1 MNLISW
7 LQAIMAE
14 TQGVAEE
21 QPDSYN
27 NLNPLEI
34 DRQKTISWAFP
45 FPEARI
51 WEAGFESQR
60 NVWPD
65 FDDQC
70 LDEMK
75 GTHYRR
81 PRRTGRDT
89 CGRQIRHSGLFQ
101 IEGTHMLKADRARA
115 ALAVGFV
122 GATSAG
128 KSWLAGILNEGPGWY
143 GRWPILGKHFF
154 SARWASCKVMA
165 RLNQRDSR
173 RALLEVWTCS
183 PWLQTSTS
191 TWTLPFPQNWDGQY
205 GVIWVEWES
214 FCQCMCHNYSAFS
227 TIFPLLPRFTFSL
240 WTHASLAARLTICTM

>member
-1 MNLISW
+1 MTLFDSCSTRSAVEFDFGFLGGWGSTPTESGASTYLGAASSDVMNLILW

-154 SARWASCKVMA
+154 SAR
-165 RLNQRDSR
+165 
-173 RALLEVWTCS
+173 
-183 PWLQTSTS
+183 
-191 TWTLPFPQNWDGQY
+191 
-205 GVIWVEWES
+205 
-214 FCQCMCHNYSAFS
+214 
-227 TIFPLLPRFTFSL
+227 
-240 WTHASLAARLTICTM
+240 